1 MANDENFE
9 SVTADTVGSVL
20 KKARESKGLTASDV
34 ADAQHLRTGIIHS
47 IESAE
52 YEQIGSEL
60 FLKGYVRAYAVH
72 VGLDPDTVVA
82 DLDRELEPLR
92 QKQAQELESSPLVDI
107 ERRRLRKRQI
117 AMVLIPVVALALI
130 AILLFAFVFSGDE
143 SDAEAT
149 APAAAS
155 QQDDLAADDGEP
167 SAVAEKTIFAEEEE
181 AEVAPESEAEA
192 PAAADDASPVTESA
206 ATDSAS
212 EPLVAATVSEPEI
225 PVAAAPVPAAE
236 PLVQPAVPETVSPV
250 ASDVG
255 RLQISFIDD
264 CWVRVT
270 DAFGNRLVNGLK
282 RSGGQVDV
290 TGEPPLKVII
300 GAVSAVDSIRFQG
313 LPVEITR
320 FPVINNRSE
329 FTLED

>member
-9 SVTADTVGSVL
+9 SVTADTVGSML

-34 ADAQHLRTGIIHS
+34 ADAQHLRTGIIHC

-72 VGLDPDTVVA
+72 VGLNPDTVVA

-92 QKQAQELESSPLVDI
+92 QKQAQELEASPLVDI
-107 ERRRLRKRQI
+107 ERRRHKKRQM
-117 AMVLIPVVALALI
+117 AMILIPVVVLALVG
-130 AILLFAFVFSGDE
+130 ILLFAFVFSGDE
-143 SDAEAT
+143 SDT
-149 APAAAS
+149 DVSAPAAAS
-155 QQDDLAADDGEP
+155 QQDDLAADESDH
-167 SAVAEKTIFAEEEE
+167 ALAEEDSSAQEDDTEPAPETE
-181 AEVAPESEAEA
+181 AEV
-192 PAAADDASPVTESA
+192 PAAADDEASPVTGSTG
-206 ATDSAS
+206 TDSAAV
-212 EPLVAATVSEPEI
+212 PLVADAVSEPEE
-225 PVAAAPVPAAE
+225 PVVVAPVPAAE
-236 PLVQPAVPETVSPV
+236 ALVQPVVPDTASPV
-250 ASDVG
+250 ASDTG
-255 RLQISFIDD
+255 RLQISFVDD

-300 GAVSAVDSIRFQG
+300 GAVTAVDSIRFQG